1 MRINFKSVIAAGI
14 AAAVILMMPCCAFAA
29 SVIEINGVMAEI
41 PEEMGQIR
49 EADDRTFV
57 PLRFVSEF
65 LNNEVWYIDDFKTAC
80 VNSQSEMIL
89 VQDGNN
95 VLFKTVTSSGEQTEI
110 TMDTAAYIDA
120 EENRMY
126 LPIRYLAEAIGYTVG
141 WDEATQ
147 TVTLDKD

>member
-1 MRINFKSVIAAGI
+1 MRINFKGIIAAGI
-14 AAAVILMMPCCAFAA
+14 AAAVILIPCCAFAA

-80 VNSQSEMIL
+80 VNSQSEVIL
-89 VQDGNN
+89 VQDGNS
-95 VLFKTVTSSGEQTEI
+95 VLFKTVTDSGEQTEI
-110 TMDTAAYIDA
+110 TMDTAAYIDTA
-120 EENRMY
+120 ENRMY

-141 WDEATQ
+141 WDETTQ
-147 TVTLDKD
+147 TVTLDKN